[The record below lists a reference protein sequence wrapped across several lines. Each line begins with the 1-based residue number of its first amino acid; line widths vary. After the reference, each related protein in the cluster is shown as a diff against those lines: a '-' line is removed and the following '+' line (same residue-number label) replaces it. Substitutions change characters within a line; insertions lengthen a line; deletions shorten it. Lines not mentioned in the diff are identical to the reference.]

1 VLLMTSASFSLRT
14 MASAQFCMSEF
25 HCYCFKYSR
34 EKHHL
39 LHVYTVLSL
48 TKTCVVITGMEVL
61 LEMLTSFTNAKQ
73 QCDGALALC
82 TLAKKATA
90 LSPIDVAPLPPTPQV
105 CDLVSF
111 HISFSSFPF

>member
-1 VLLMTSASFSLRT
+1 
-14 MASAQFCMSEF
+14 
-25 HCYCFKYSR
+25 
-34 EKHHL
+34 
-39 LHVYTVLSL
+39 VLSL

-61 LEMLTSFTNAKQ
+61 LEMLTSFTNPKQ

-105 CDLVSF
+105 YLGEQYVNSSTLSDVTFLVEGVILCTALLLNSYQY
-111 HISFSSFPF
+111 SLMVAKVA